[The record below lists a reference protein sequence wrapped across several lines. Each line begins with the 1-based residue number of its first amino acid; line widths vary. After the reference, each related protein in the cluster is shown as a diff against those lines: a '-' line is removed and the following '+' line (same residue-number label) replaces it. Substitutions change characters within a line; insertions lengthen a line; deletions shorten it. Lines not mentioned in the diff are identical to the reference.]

1 MAIKRCPYCKA
12 IIEEESGFC
21 SNCGTRLL
29 FPEDESKEEE
39 IPGDKIVE
47 EEEIPPGEPEEVE
60 TDEERSK
67 EEEIGKEEMEL
78 KEGDK
83 EQAARSEE
91 KEKKDIEKFL
101 ETVKSERVEEEK
113 EESDAKGETQPKSG
127 QMEFKTE
134 ELDQIPDARTKERE
148 DIEKFL
154 ASLKGGGRKA
164 PSPEAQ
170 APPTPQEREKEAP
183 ESLGE
188 KIPAKTLGEIDTDE
202 RLFIR
207 KEIEERLKTG
217 FKAEETEEASGPE
230 EEEREAIDRFLKS
243 VKRERAEK
251 AGILEEEEILP
262 DSKKISEGTSKLK
275 EALPPWAEKVQKGAA
290 LEVEA
295 EEREAA
301 PELGKEL
308 QEEEE
313 EVEAEEKE
321 EGGEE
326 ALDELPIPEKEA
338 ELKER
343 IEEVGLPF
351 EGEIEEER
359 AGKRRAPSRLS
370 TWLKRRAFDLLSIA
384 VLWIISLWLASR
396 LMEVSLFRLILVSA
410 LPSLGFYLVL
420 LVIYF
425 SFFILMLGATPGDLI
440 FSGEE

>member
-47 EEEIPPGEPEEVE
+47 EEETPPEEPEKVK
-60 TDEERSK
+60 TDEEGLK
-67 EEEIGKEEMEL
+67 EEEREKEEMEL
-78 KEGDK
+78 EEGDK
-83 EQAARSEE
+83 EQAPRRDE

-101 ETVKSERVEEEK
+101 ETVKSQRVEK
-113 EESDAKGETQPKSG
+113 EESDAKGEAQPKSG

-164 PSPEAQ
+164 PSPGVQ
-170 APPTPQEREKEAP
+170 APPTPQEIEKEAP
-183 ESLGE
+183 ESLEE
-188 KIPAKTLGEIDTDE
+188 KIPAETPGEVDTDE

-207 KEIEERLKTG
+207 KEIEEKLKTG
-217 FKAEETEEASGPE
+217 FKAEETEEASGAE
-230 EEEREAIDRFLKS
+230 EDEREAIDRFLAS
-243 VKRERAEK
+243 VKRERAGKPE
-251 AGILEEEEILP
+251 ILEEEEILP
-262 DSKKISEGTSKLK
+262 DSKKISEGTSRLK
-275 EALPPWAEKVQKGAA
+275 EALPPWAERVQKGEA
-290 LEVEA
+290 LEVET

-308 QEEEE
+308 QEEELE
-313 EVEAEEKE
+313 EEE

-326 ALDELPIPEKEA
+326 ALDELPIPEKEV

-343 IEEVGLPF
+343 TEEVGLPF

-396 LMEVSLFRLILVSA
+396 LMEVSLFKLISVSA

-425 SFFILMLGATPGDLI
+425 SFFILMLGETPGGLI
-440 FSGEE
+440 FSREE

>member
-47 EEEIPPGEPEEVE
+47 EEEVPPEEPEE
-60 TDEERSK
+60 TKADEEGL
-67 EEEIGKEEMEL
+67 EEEEKEKEEMEL

-83 EQAARSEE
+83 EQAAGSDE
-91 KEKKDIEKFL
+91 KEKRDIEKSP
-101 ETVKSERVEEEK
+101 ETIKSQRIEQ
-113 EESDAKGETQPKSG
+113 EESDARGEAQPESG

-134 ELDQIPDARTKERE
+134 ELEQIPDARTKERE

-154 ASLKGGGRKA
+154 ASLKGRGREA
-164 PSPEAQ
+164 PSPGAQ
-170 APPTPQEREKEAP
+170 APPTPQETEKEATEP
-183 ESLGE
+183 LGE
-188 KIPAKTLGEIDTDE
+188 KIPAKTPGEVDTGE

-207 KEIEERLKTG
+207 KEIEERLKTD
-217 FKAEETEEASGPE
+217 FKAEETEEASGAE
-230 EEEREAIDRFLKS
+230 EEEREAINQFLES

-262 DSKKISEGTSKLK
+262 ASKKISEGTSKLK
-275 EALPPWAEKVQKGAA
+275 DELPPWAEKVQKGAA
-290 LEVEA
+290 LEVET

-308 QEEEE
+308 QEEAAEA
-313 EVEAEEKE
+313 EAEEKE
-321 EGGEE
+321 RGEE
-326 ALDELPIPEKEA
+326 ALDELPVPEKEV

-343 IEEVGLPF
+343 MEEVGLPF
-351 EGEIEEER
+351 EGEIEEEIP
-359 AGKRRAPSRLS
+359 KERRAPSCLS
-370 TWLKRRAFDLLSIA
+370 TRLKRRAFDLLSIA

-396 LMEVSLFRLILVSA
+396 LMEVSLFKLISVSA

-420 LVIYF
+420 LLIYF
-425 SFFILMLGATPGDLI
+425 FFFILMLGETPGDLI

>member
-47 EEEIPPGEPEEVE
+47 EEEAPPEEPEELE
-60 TDEERSK
+60 KDEERSEEEEK
-67 EEEIGKEEMEL
+67 EEVEL
-78 KEGDK
+78 KEGDE
-83 EQAARSEE
+83 EQAAGSEE
-91 KEKKDIEKFL
+91 KEKKDSEKFL
-101 ETVKSERVEEEK
+101 ETAKSQRAEK
-113 EESDAKGETQPKSG
+113 EESEPKGEAQPRSG
-127 QMEFKTE
+127 TMEFKTE

-154 ASLKGGGRKA
+154 ISLKGGERKA
-164 PSPEAQ
+164 PFPEEQ
-170 APPTPQEREKEAP
+170 APSSPQETGKEAA
-183 ESLGE
+183 ESLSEKTAAETPGE
-188 KIPAKTLGEIDTDE
+188 VDTDE

-207 KEIEERLKTG
+207 KEIEEGLKTG
-217 FKAEETEEASGPE
+217 FEAEETEEVSRPE
-230 EEEREAIDRFLKS
+230 EDEKEAIERFLAS
-243 VKRERAEK
+243 VKRERAGK

-275 EALPPWAEKVQKGAA
+275 EELPPWAEKVQKGEP
-290 LEVEA
+290 LEVGT

-308 QEEEE
+308 QEEEV

-321 EGGEE
+321 EGEEE
-326 ALDELPIPEKEA
+326 ALDEIAVPEKEV
-338 ELKER
+338 EVKER
-343 IEEVGLPF
+343 MEEVGLPF
-351 EGEIEEER
+351 EGEIEAER
-359 AGKRRAPSRLS
+359 AGKKRAPSTLS
-370 TWLKRRAFDLLSIA
+370 IWLKRRAFDLLSMA

-396 LMEVSLFRLILVSA
+396 LMKVSLFKLISVSA

-425 SFFILMLGATPGDLI
+425 SFFILMLGETPGDLI
-440 FSGEE
+440 FSKEE

>member
-47 EEEIPPGEPEEVE
+47 EKETAPEEPEEVE

-67 EEEIGKEEMEL
+67 EEEKEEMEL
-78 KEGDK
+78 KEGGE
-83 EQAARSEE
+83 EQAAISEE
-91 KEKKDIEKFL
+91 KEKKDSEKFL
-101 ETVKSERVEEEK
+101 ETAKSQRAEKVEEESEPK
-113 EESDAKGETQPKSG
+113 AEAQPRSG
-127 QMEFKTE
+127 TMEFKTE

-154 ASLKGGGRKA
+154 ISLKGGERKA
-164 PSPEAQ
+164 PFPEEQ
-170 APPTPQEREKEAP
+170 APSSPQETGKEAA
-183 ESLGE
+183 ESLSEKTAAETPGE
-188 KIPAKTLGEIDTDE
+188 VDTDE

-207 KEIEERLKTG
+207 KEIEEGLKTG
-217 FKAEETEEASGPE
+217 FEAEETEEVSRPE
-230 EEEREAIDRFLKS
+230 EDEKEAIERFLAS
-243 VKRERAEK
+243 VKRERAGK

-275 EALPPWAEKVQKGAA
+275 EELPPWAEKVQKGAP
-290 LEVEA
+290 LEVGT

-308 QEEEE
+308 QEEE
-313 EVEAEEKE
+313 VELEPEEKE
-321 EGGEE
+321 EEGEE
-326 ALDELPIPEKEA
+326 VLEEVPVPEKEV

-343 IEEVGLPF
+343 MEEVGLPF
-351 EGEIEEER
+351 EGEIEAER
-359 AGKRRAPSRLS
+359 AGKKRAPSTLS
-370 TWLKRRAFDLLSIA
+370 IWLKRRAFDLLSMA

-396 LMEVSLFRLILVSA
+396 LMKVSLFKLISVSA

-425 SFFILMLGATPGDLI
+425 SFFILMLGETPGDLI
-440 FSGEE
+440 FSREE